1 MAKEVKQKLILHW
14 NYRGLKEIPEVVR
27 TYGSHIEEVYLKWN
41 QLTYLPIWIAE
52 LHNIKNLYL
61 YGNRIHNLPEQFGAV
76 RQLTVLDLSANQFQS
91 VPGCIGELSNL
102 KSLLLNDNSIKKLP
116 AELHRLERLEV
127 LSISGNRLVTLP
139 EWLGSLP
146 NLRELNVDNNLLK
159 ELPNRLTLASELSS
173 ISVCSNRLRY
183 LPLNGFLSNPIIR
196 FDSNN
201 CLNYLSYIVLCQMI
215 IAVPRPRNV
224 GNVLAYGCFNIHK
237 EGNLSHNNIKL
248 IISAHTANEELIK
261 IPIELPRQ
269 LLKVYTVHE
278 NRTVSLWELALRKIY
293 NSRYRHTVEIFVSP
307 LKVKVSHQL
316 VRKRKLSQH
325 LPDDY
330 VPYNLIENGP
340 ISICTNPHCQEPI
353 FTEAWVT
360 VGMGRYVYSIPTVA
374 LCCSRSCASKY
385 VAFSGGIMNLLWH
398 IADD

>member
-1 MAKEVKQKLILHW
+1 MKKKQHALSGKIEIMYSDSEDMAKEVKQKLILHW

-116 AELHRLERLEV
+116 A
-127 LSISGNRLVTLP
+127 
-139 EWLGSLP
+139 
-146 NLRELNVDNNLLK
+146 
-159 ELPNRLTLASELSS
+159 
-173 ISVCSNRLRY
+173 
-183 LPLNGFLSNPIIR
+183 
-196 FDSNN
+196 
-201 CLNYLSYIVLCQMI
+201 
-215 IAVPRPRNV
+215 AVPRPRNV